1 MSGWAFGYGSLAD
14 AAALA
19 AWLGRPPFAPGEA
32 FPCRL
37 RGYRRAWN
45 VARDNGADTGG
56 RPFYIDARTG
66 ARADSHVVF
75 VNIRP
80 APGGSVNGLAFRV
93 TRAERDRL
101 DIREGNYERIDAA
114 AHMDRAPG
122 GPVWVWRGSP
132 AARAR
137 YDRAAAAG
145 SAVLARRY
153 YETVETAFAARG
165 RAWLA
170 EYRAGTD
177 APEVP
182 LADLVRTDWGRRQ
195 PRRRRYSAMRR
206 SQWRSAEGRS

>member
-1 MSGWAFGYGSLAD
+1 MTGWAFGYGSLAD

-19 AWLGRPPFAPGEA
+19 AWLGRAPFAPGEA

-45 VARDNGADTGG
+45 VARDNSADSGG
-56 RPFYIDARTG
+56 RPFYIDARSG
-66 ARADSHVVF
+66 ARADLHIVF
-75 VNIRP
+75 LNIRP

-114 AHMDRAPG
+114 AQMDRALD
-122 GPVWVWRGSP
+122 GPVWAWRGSL

-137 YDRAAAAG
+137 YDKAAAAG
-145 SAVLARRY
+145 RAVIARRY

-165 RAWLA
+165 HAWLA

-177 APEVP
+177 TPEVP
-182 LADLVRTDWGRRQ
+182 LADLVRPTGGAVSRRGGGRAR
-195 PRRRRYSAMRR
+195 
-206 SQWRSAEGRS
+206 